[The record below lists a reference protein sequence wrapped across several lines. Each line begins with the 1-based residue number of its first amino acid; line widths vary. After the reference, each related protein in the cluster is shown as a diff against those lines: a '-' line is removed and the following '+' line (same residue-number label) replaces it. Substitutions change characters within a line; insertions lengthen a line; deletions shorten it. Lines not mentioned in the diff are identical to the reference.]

1 MKDENAH
8 FTPQQISKLLNL
20 HIKSH
25 KCLDVKCQT
34 ERQQLLNTIEKLAR
48 NFYDIYK
55 MFEKQKREMSRITNL
70 YKDFCIQFG
79 LPVKIDLV
87 KQPEISQIDK
97 VANMIYQHF
106 IKIREVNKKSKVHPN
121 FDENLQSSGLTS
133 INGQCKK
140 DFSGLS
146 NRKKSGS
153 SSSSIVAIDNE
164 NSAQKNG
171 CETSLR
177 ETDNGKRSFNSIL
190 VNNGSIPATNS
201 SLSPPEGTVTKNKR
215 ICAGNHCSNTPKTV
229 TSNFLGH
236 RKQMGN
242 CVIGNASVNT
252 GDAGPIY
259 ERGLKR
265 HISDDN
271 VNEFGAPNKMRVT
284 KQHLNGTS
292 FATSIGPNIF
302 PTKCTNHSPNVIPF
316 NPLHT
321 SDNSTNK
328 CLTELTTKDN
338 LQCDFIQQP
347 NNGETPIC
355 QNFFPSVN
363 RTNMIGGTVLIT
375 EGRELSIGQFSS
387 PEMIKEREI
396 RRNDDIVIQLDDDD

>member
-1 MKDENAH
+1 MK
-8 FTPQQISKLLNL
+8 
-20 HIKSH
+20 
-25 KCLDVKCQT
+25 LDVK
-34 ERQQLLNTIEKLAR
+34 
-48 NFYDIYK
+48 
-55 MFEKQKREMSRITNL
+55 
-70 YKDFCIQFG
+70 
-79 LPVKIDLV
+79 
-87 KQPEISQIDK
+87 
-97 VANMIYQHF
+97 IYQHF

-271 VNEFGAPNKMRVT
+271 VNEFGAPNKMR
-284 KQHLNGTS
+284 
-292 FATSIGPNIF
+292 A
-302 PTKCTNHSPNVIPF
+302 
-316 NPLHT
+316 LHT
-321 SDNSTNK
+321 PDNSKNK
-328 CLTELTTKDN
+328 CSTELTTKDN

-347 NNGETPIC
+347 NNGETPIF

-363 RTNMIGGTVLIT
+363 RGCFEALSTNPA
-375 EGRELSIGQFSS
+375 SISTNSESLTRTFF
-387 PEMIKEREI
+387 E
-396 RRNDDIVIQLDDDD
+396 N

>member
-1 MKDENAH
+1 KNKLFRFFLNFLFQKEKTIIPMKDENAH

-34 ERQQLLNTIEKLAR
+34 ERQQLLSTIEKLAR

-55 MFEKQKREMSRITNL
+55 MFEKQKREMSRISNL

-87 KQPEISQIDK
+87 KQQEISQIDK

-177 ETDNGKRSFNSIL
+177 ETDNGK
-190 VNNGSIPATNS
+190 
-201 SLSPPEGTVTKNKR
+201 
-215 ICAGNHCSNTPKTV
+215 
-229 TSNFLGH
+229 
-236 RKQMGN
+236 
-242 CVIGNASVNT
+242 
-252 GDAGPIY
+252 
-259 ERGLKR
+259 
-265 HISDDN
+265 
-271 VNEFGAPNKMRVT
+271 
-284 KQHLNGTS
+284 
-292 FATSIGPNIF
+292 
-302 PTKCTNHSPNVIPF
+302 
-316 NPLHT
+316 
-321 SDNSTNK
+321 
-328 CLTELTTKDN
+328 
-338 LQCDFIQQP
+338 
-347 NNGETPIC
+347 
-355 QNFFPSVN
+355 
-363 RTNMIGGTVLIT
+363 
-375 EGRELSIGQFSS
+375 
-387 PEMIKEREI
+387 
-396 RRNDDIVIQLDDDD
+396 